1 MLGSC
6 RQNSAL
12 SCLQSCRRSLARS
25 YPANQSC
32 RRSSVQSYPANQ
44 NYQDHCS
51 VRVLR
56 SCPAMQRHPGL
67 LHRKAGQWCQTEEQP
82 ELVQERLEP
91 GQLEHC
97 THFHSHQALAQHPS
111 QRLQALVQRPF
122 RLVREEQQVHRRPRE
137 LQEQCPFIGGV
148 STALR
153 SLVGGVVVA
162 TALRS
167 LWSSRCC
174 GSGSSRCAATFSTTS
189 VRCNRC
195 RASATIKD
203 QITQQ
208 SCAA

>member
-6 RQNSAL
+6 RQNSAR

-25 YPANQSC
+25 YPANQSY

-122 RLVREEQQVHRRPRE
+122 RLVREEQQVHRRPHE
-137 LQEQCPFIGGV
+137 LQEQYPFHWW
-148 STALR
+148 

-174 GSGSSRCAATFSTTS
+174 GSGSSRCAAAFSTTS
-189 VRCNRC
+189 VRRNRC
-195 RASATIKD
+195 SRGRTSTTVKD